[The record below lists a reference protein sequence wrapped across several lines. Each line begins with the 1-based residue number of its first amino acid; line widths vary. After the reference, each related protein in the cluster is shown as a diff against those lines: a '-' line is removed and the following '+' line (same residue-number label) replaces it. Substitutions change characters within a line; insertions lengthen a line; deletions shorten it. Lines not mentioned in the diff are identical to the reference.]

1 MKNRLAENDFSIGAD
16 FFCGSVVRNLELEG
30 AEKRKK
36 PVRAGNER
44 HGQAFI
50 KDFYRKLQGLD
61 ISEREVDTDTDVH
74 ICIIHRNEL
83 RSYLEELVVATQE
96 EAESFSVVVGYPS
109 ERRAER

>member
-1 MKNRLAENDFSIGAD
+1 MRREESLSVPVTKGTDRL
-16 FFCGSVVRNLELEG
+16 
-30 AEKRKK
+30 
-36 PVRAGNER
+36 
-44 HGQAFI
+44 FI
-50 KDFYRKLQGLD
+50 KRFYRKLQGLD

-83 RSYLEELVVATQE
+83 RSYLEELVVAAQE